1 MSEKS
6 DRPAFSAP
14 LYAFIRQGHKEIGQA
29 LQAFPDS
36 IRVVEEPGT
45 LGNPT
50 PQMITEQIQSH
61 ETYDNFLDRYSS
73 RSPADRSQE
82 RGMER

>member
-6 DRPAFSAP
+6 ERPSVTAP
-14 LYAFIRQGHKEIGQA
+14 LYAFIRQGHKEIGQV

-50 PQMITEQIQSH
+50 PQMVTEQIQPNAS
-61 ETYDNFLDRYSS
+61 YDQFLDRYSS
-73 RSPADRSQE
+73 RSDVEHSQDRGLE
-82 RGMER
+82 R